1 MIFGGRP
8 GGVFGSSG
16 SGVTGGGR
24 KTISRFLFDRPL
36 PLSFS
41 SSGRQQSVQMSNSR
55 PSISFWKH
63 SFWLP
68 QRSQRITFTP
78 PLPIRV
84 YAGSLILSRPSAG
97 EIMAMEAPI
106 RFDAFSFGS
115 IRIDGITYEH
125 DVVIDQ
131 GQVRK
136 RKKKPSKKFRGE
148 FGHTP
153 LSAEEEIPWTCRRLV
168 IGTGTGALPVM
179 DEVKREAARR
189 KIKLLILPTLKAI
202 EELKQHPRDTNA
214 ILHVTC

>member
-1 MIFGGRP
+1 M
-8 GGVFGSSG
+8 
-16 SGVTGGGR
+16 
-24 KTISRFLFDRPL
+24 
-36 PLSFS
+36 
-41 SSGRQQSVQMSNSR
+41 
-55 PSISFWKH
+55 
-63 SFWLP
+63 
-68 QRSQRITFTP
+68 
-78 PLPIRV
+78 
-84 YAGSLILSRPSAG
+84 AASLILSRPSAG
-97 EIMAMEAPI
+97 EIMTVEGPI

-115 IRIDGITYEH
+115 IRIDRVTYKH

-136 RKKKPSKKFRGE
+136 RKKKPSKKYRGE

-153 LSAEEEIPWTCRRLV
+153 LSTEEEIPWTCRRLV

-179 DEVKREAARR
+179 DEVEREAARR